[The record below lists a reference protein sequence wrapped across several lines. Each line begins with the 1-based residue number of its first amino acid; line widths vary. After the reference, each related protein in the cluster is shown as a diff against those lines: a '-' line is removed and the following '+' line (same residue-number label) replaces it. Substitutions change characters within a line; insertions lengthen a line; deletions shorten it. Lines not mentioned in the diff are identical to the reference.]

1 MFICYESFF
10 YANYMYNS
18 NNNSTRITM
27 QKDELISATNGM
39 CKELLNAIEN
49 NKSATK
55 DEIADLLIESA
66 QVIMNVSDEDISKV
80 SFAELLFSNAYRD
93 LTNKSLLSYETTNSN
108 IDKLTKMHKKVI
120 LECNEQQ
127 IDLSTLTVQ
136 FDEIQEHM
144 KNEVVKANE
153 IISQLTSQV
162 KALEE
167 TSNLDSLTRVYNRR
181 ALSSYM
187 DSVCSNDHQPEDL
200 HVLIMDIDDF
210 KHINDSYGHIAGDKV
225 LIFIAHMLKKTL
237 RDGDKV
243 FRYGGEEF
251 LIVLNRLD
259 DKQCEI
265 ISERLL
271 ELVRQNKLLY
281 KGKSLRVTMSLGATR
296 YTKGD
301 TPTSLIARADEA
313 LYKAKDGGK
322 NQKCVVNK

>member
-18 NNNSTRITM
+18 NNNSIGIVM

-39 CKELLNAIEN
+39 CEELLNAIEN

-66 QVIMNVSDEDISKV
+66 QVIMNVSEKDISKV
-80 SFAELLFSNAYRD
+80 SFAQLLFSNAYKD
-93 LTNKSLLSYETTNSN
+93 LANKSLLSYESTNSN
-108 IDKLTKMHKKVI
+108 IDELTKMHKKVI
-120 LECNEQQ
+120 SECHEEQ
-127 IDLSTLTVQ
+127 INLPALTEK
-136 FDEIQEHM
+136 FDEIQNHM
-144 KNEVVKANE
+144 KNEVSKANE

-181 ALSSYM
+181 ALSTYL
-187 DSVCSNDHQPEDL
+187 DSICSNEHQPENL

-210 KHINDSYGHIAGDKV
+210 KHINDNYGHIAGDKV
-225 LIFIAHMLKKTL
+225 LIFVAHMLKKTL

-251 LIVLNRLD
+251 LVVLNRLD
-259 DKQCEI
+259 DEQCKN

-271 ELVRQNKLLY
+271 ELIRHNKLFY
-281 KGKSLRVTMSLGATR
+281 KGKGLRVTKSLGATR
-296 YTKGD
+296 FTKGD
-301 TPTSLIARADEA
+301 TPTSLISRADKA
-313 LYKAKDGGK
+313 LYKAKNAGK
-322 NQKCVVNK
+322 NQMSVVN